1 VRGARLSL
9 IALAA
14 TTAGLAV
21 AAAGCGSGDDTTS
34 TGAAAT
40 TNGSAASPT
49 ASGGTATTAAAE
61 NPDLGQILVD
71 SQGRTVYLFEKD
83 EAGKSNC
90 NGACAQE
97 WPPLTTTGSPKA
109 GDGIEAAKLDTVKR
123 DDGSTQVV
131 FDGHPLYLYAG
142 DTKPGDANGNEL
154 EEFGAE
160 WYALQPDGQNAE
172 GDTGGG
178 SSSGGGSGGY
188 SY

>member
-14 TTAGLAV
+14 TAAGLAV
-21 AAAGCGSGDDTTS
+21 AVAGCGSSGGDTTTTG
-34 TGAAAT
+34 TGAEAAT
-40 TNGSAASPT
+40 SAP
-49 ASGGTATTAAAE
+49 SGGTATVAVAD

-71 SQGRTVYLFEKD
+71 SHGRTVYLFEKD
-83 EAGKSNC
+83 EADESYC
-90 NGACAQE
+90 SGACTQE
-97 WPPLTTTGSPKA
+97 WPPLTTAGSPKA
-109 GDGIEAAKLDTVKR
+109 GNGVDAGKLDTVKR

-142 DTKPGDANGNEL
+142 DKMPGDATGNEL
-154 EEFGAE
+154 DEFGAE
-160 WYALQPDGQNAE
+160 WYALQPSGQNAE
-172 GDTGGG
+172 GETGGG

>member
-9 IALAA
+9 IALATA
-14 TTAGLAV
+14 TAGLAL
-21 AAAGCGSGDDTTS
+21 AAAGCGSSSDTSTS

-40 TNGSAASPT
+40 TGGSPAP
-49 ASGGTATTAAAE
+49 SGGTATVAVAD

-83 EAGKSNC
+83 EADESYC
-90 NGACAQE
+90 SGACAQE
-97 WPPLTTTGSPKA
+97 WPPLTTAGSPKA
-109 GDGIEAAKLDTVKR
+109 GNGVDAGKLDTVKR

-131 FDGHPLYLYAG
+131 FDGHPLYLYAE
-142 DTKPGDANGNEL
+142 DTKPGDANGNEV

-160 WYALQPDGQNAE
+160 WYALQPNGQNAE